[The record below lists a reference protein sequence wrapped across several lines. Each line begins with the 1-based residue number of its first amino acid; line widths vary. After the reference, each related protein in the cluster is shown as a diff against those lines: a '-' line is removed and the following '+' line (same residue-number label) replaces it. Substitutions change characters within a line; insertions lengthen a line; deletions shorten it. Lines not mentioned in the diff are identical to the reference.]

1 MVNVSCSIGIFMSHR
16 KKGKILDRKKASREA
31 LLKNL
36 AASLIMNEKIKTT
49 QAKAKALRS
58 VVERLITIGKENNLT
73 TFRRLLA
80 YLPLKKIVKKILNE
94 LGPKYKERKGGY
106 TRIIK
111 IGRRRGDGAE
121 MVQIEL
127 A

>member
-1 MVNVSCSIGIFMSHR
+1 MSHR